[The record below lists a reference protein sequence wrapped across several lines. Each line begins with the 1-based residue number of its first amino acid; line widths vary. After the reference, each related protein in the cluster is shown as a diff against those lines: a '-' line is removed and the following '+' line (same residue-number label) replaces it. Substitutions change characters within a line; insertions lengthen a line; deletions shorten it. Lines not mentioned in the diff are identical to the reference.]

1 MAKQTEKQSSPEVL
15 EATEDRLIVRRRV
28 VKMTPGGL
36 ELPEGDN
43 KKKIKEYVADVI
55 SVGPLAREEY
65 KEGDVIFAVRT
76 GVEFDFGGNTLIALR
91 KSEVVAKVKGQ

>member
-1 MAKQTEKQSSPEVL
+1 MAKQTEKQLGPEAL

-36 ELPEGDN
+36 EIPEDS
-43 KKKIKEYVADVI
+43 KKKVKEYVADVL
-55 SVGPLAREEY
+55 SVGPLAKEEY
-65 KEGDVIFAVRT
+65 KVGDVIFVVRT
-76 GVEFDFGGNTLIALR
+76 GVEFDFEGNTLIALR